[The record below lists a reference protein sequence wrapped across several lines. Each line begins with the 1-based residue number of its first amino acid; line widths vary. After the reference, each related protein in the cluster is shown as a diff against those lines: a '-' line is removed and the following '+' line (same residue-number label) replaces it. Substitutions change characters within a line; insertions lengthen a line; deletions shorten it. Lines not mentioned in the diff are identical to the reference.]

1 VNTNTVANHRWRFF
15 RIGGFDQVRIE
26 SAADLVNL
34 RQLDPKLWVALSCP
48 VKGVEFDSGTLA
60 LLDGDKDGHIRV
72 PEVIAAGEWVGKVLK
87 DASPLAKA
95 DGVIPLAAFNEEDDE
110 GRLLLASARQVLAS
124 AGKPDAGSIS
134 CSDTADIAAI
144 YRQMH
149 HNGDGLITEKLVGT
163 EDLPTLNAIMA
174 TLGSDTDRSGM
185 PGVDEKRIQAFFDE
199 GNALLAWQ
207 DQGLADAAVRA
218 LGENTVAAAA
228 VFRALRAKIDDF
240 FTRTQL
246 AAFDGKSAALLNPAE
261 AAYGAL
267 SPATLDSSRA
277 EIAALPLAQVSADA
291 ALPLLTGLNPA
302 WQSAIASLRTQVI
315 TPVLGERSQL
325 THAEWQTIC
334 ATFDAHETWQNSKPV
349 SALTALDGETLR
361 AHLEAGRRER
371 LVALAAA
378 DSAAA
383 PEADAVATLDK
394 LLRLCRD
401 LLPFA
406 NNFVSF
412 RDFYTGRKA
421 VFQAG
426 ALFLDGRSCDLTVK
440 VLDPARHAT
449 LATLSGVCLVYCDCV
464 RNGEKMQIAAAFT
477 DGDADQLMV
486 GRNGVFWDRQGRDW
500 DATIT
505 RIVEHPISIRQA
517 FWTPYRRIG
526 RFIGEQM
533 NKFAATRSDAA
544 DKQLAGG
551 VEASAGSLTAPPAEK
566 PAAAPA
572 PFDIAKFAG
581 IFAALGLAVGA
592 IGTALAAILTGFLA
606 LKIWQMPLVILGAM
620 LLVSGPSML
629 LAFLKLRK
637 RNLGPILDA
646 NGWAVNA
653 RARINIPFGTSLT
666 RLPELPAGAERSL
679 IDPYAEK
686 KPVWPWLLLAAVL
699 AVAGWF
705 AARHVMA

>member
-1 VNTNTVANHRWRFF
+1 MNNSNAGAHRWRFF

-26 SAADLVNL
+26 SAADLLNL

-48 VKGVEFDSGTLA
+48 VKGVEFDAGTLA

-95 DGVIPLAAFNEEDDE
+95 DGVIPLAAFNEADEE

-124 AGKPDAGSIS
+124 AGKPDAAVIA

-149 HNGDGLITEKLVGT
+149 HNGDGLITEKLVSAG
-163 EDLPTLNAIMA
+163 DLPTLNAIIA

-185 PGVDEKRIQAFFDE
+185 PGVDDKRIQAFFDE
-199 GNALLAWQ
+199 GDALVDWQ
-207 DQGLADAAVRA
+207 ARGLADAAVRA
-218 LGENTVAAAA
+218 LGENTAVAAAT
-228 VFRALRAKIDDF
+228 FRAVRAKIDDF
-240 FTRTQL
+240 FTRTRL
-246 AAFDGKSAALLNPAE
+246 AAFDGKAAVLLNPAD
-261 AAYGAL
+261 AAYQAL
-267 SPATLDSSRA
+267 NPATLDRSRA
-277 EIAALPLAQVSADA
+277 DIAALPLAQVAADA
-291 ALPLLTGLNPA
+291 TLPLVSGLNPA
-302 WQSAIASLRTQVI
+302 WDAAVAALREQVI
-315 TPVLGERSQL
+315 TPVLGARTQL
-325 THAEWQTIC
+325 THAEWQTVC
-334 ATFDAHETWQNSKPV
+334 ATFDAHEQWQDSKPA
-349 SALTALDGETLR
+349 SALSALDNDTLR
-361 AHLEAGRRER
+361 ACLGADRRER
-371 LVALAAA
+371 LLALAAA
-378 DSAAA
+378 DRAAA

-426 ALFLDGRSCDLTVK
+426 SLFLDGRSCDLTVK
-440 VLDPARHAT
+440 VLDPARHAA

-533 NKFAATRSDAA
+533 NKFAATRSEAA

-551 VEASAGSLTAPPAEK
+551 VEAGASTLTAPPADK
-566 PAAAPA
+566 PAAPPA

-606 LKIWQMPLVILGAM
+606 LQAWQMPLAVLGAM

-686 KPVWPWLLLAAVL
+686 KPLWPWLLLAA
-699 AVAGWF
+699 AVAAAGWF
-705 AARHVMA
+705 AARHFMA